1 MKIQCD
7 FSTIKASKRHLLSNP
22 ITAAFHA
29 IQAAIEESGNKIVQD
44 NPDLVFVF
52 GSITR
57 RKMDTERAI
66 AIQQHRDNGTP
77 IFSLDS
83 ALFSTYIRNR
93 MNSPETYMFRVG
105 YGDCIGT
112 GNFLNKKSDSQRFI
126 WYKEAFEFEEKD
138 PITNFDK
145 PILFLLQSER
155 GWQYDDH
162 LPFYSYA
169 RKVVKQIREVTD
181 KPIVLRAHPNLDR
194 NPTEMIAEGFKDVT
208 IERADKARRTVIES
222 IRKSSAVVTHSSSA
236 ACESI
241 VEGIPT
247 FALDKR
253 CVVYDACEHDLSL
266 LNSLDKIDWTK
277 REQNLYDWAYTSWTV
292 DEMANPDWLSYYLE
306 RAELGG
312 EEV

>member
-29 IQAAIEESGNKIVQD
+29 IQAAVYESGHEIVQD
-44 NPDLVFVF
+44 NPDAVFVF
-52 GSITR
+52 GSITK

-66 AIQQHRDNGTP
+66 SIQQHRDNGTP

-83 ALFSTYIRNR
+83 ALFSTYIRNK
-93 MNSPETYMFRVG
+93 MDSPETYMFRVG
-105 YGDCIGT
+105 LNDCVGT
-112 GNFLNKKSDSQRFI
+112 GNFLNKNSDSQRLEWF
-126 WYKEAFEFEEKD
+126 KEAFGFEEKEPNTD
-138 PITNFDK
+138 LDK

-155 GWQYDDH
+155 GWQYNDH

-208 IERADKARRTVIES
+208 IERADKARRTVIDS
-222 IRKSSAVVTHSSSA
+222 IRKSSAVITHSSSA

-247 FALDKR
+247 FALDER
-253 CVVYDACEHDLSL
+253 CVVYDACEHDLNK
-266 LNSLDKIDWTK
+266 LNNLDAIDWSK
-277 REQNLYDWAYTSWTV
+277 REQNLYNWSYTSWTV
-292 DEMANPDWLSYYLE
+292 DEMANPDWLGYYLE
-306 RAELGG
+306 RAELC
-312 EEV
+312 

>member
-29 IQAAIEESGNKIVQD
+29 IQAATEKAGYQIVQN
-44 NPDLVFVF
+44 NPDVVFVF

-57 RKMDTERAI
+57 RKMDTERALS
-66 AIQQHRDNGTP
+66 IQKHRDNGTP
-77 IFSLDS
+77 LFSLDS

-93 MNSPETYMFRVG
+93 MNSSETFMFRVG

-112 GNFLNKKSDSQRFI
+112 ADFLNNKSNSQRYL
-126 WYKEAFEFEEKD
+126 WMKEAFQFEEKPPVID
-138 PITNFDK
+138 NTK

-162 LPFYSYA
+162 LPYYSYA
-169 RKVVKQIREVTD
+169 RKIVKKIRSITD
-181 KPIVLRAHPNLDR
+181 KDIILRSHPNLDR
-194 NPTEMIAEGFKDVT
+194 NPTAMIAEGFDNIV
-208 IERADKARRTVIES
+208 IEHADKARRKVIDS
-222 IRKSSAVVTHSSSA
+222 IRSAGAVVTHSSSA

-247 FALDKR
+247 FALDNR
-253 CVVYDACEHDLSL
+253 CVVYDACEHDLEK

-277 REQNLYDWAYTSWTV
+277 REQNLYNWSYTSWTV
-292 DEMANPDWLSYYLE
+292 DEMANPDWLNYYLE
-306 RAELGG
+306 RAHLC
-312 EEV
+312 

>member
-29 IQAAIEESGNKIVQD
+29 IQASISEAGYEIVQED
-44 NPDLVFVF
+44 PDVVFVF
-52 GSITR
+52 GSITK

-93 MNSPETYMFRVG
+93 MNNSETYMFRVG
-105 YGDCIGT
+105 YGDCVGT
-112 GNFLNKKSDSQRFI
+112 GDFLNKNSDSQRYD
-126 WYKEAFEFEEKD
+126 WLKQAFKFEEKEPVVD
-138 PITNFDK
+138 ITK

-155 GWQYDDH
+155 GWQYDDN
-162 LPFYSYA
+162 LAYYSYA
-169 RKVVKQIREVTD
+169 RKVVKQIRAITD
-181 KPIVLRAHPNLDR
+181 RKIILRSHPNLDR
-194 NPTEMIAEGFKDVT
+194 NPTEMIREGYDN
-208 IERADKARRTVIES
+208 IEIEHADKARRTVIDS
-222 IRKSSAVVTHSSSA
+222 IRRSGAVVTHSSSA
-236 ACESI
+236 ACEAI

-247 FALDKR
+247 FALDER

-266 LNSLDKIDWTK
+266 LNNLDKINWDK
-277 REQNLYDWAYTSWTV
+277 RLQNLYNWSYTSWTV
-292 DEMANPDWLSYYLE
+292 DEMANPDWLKYYLQK
-306 RAELGG
+306 AELIND
-312 EEV
+312 

>member
-29 IQAAIEESGNKIVQD
+29 IQAAVYESGHEIVQK

-52 GSITR
+52 GSITK

-66 AIQQHRDNGTP
+66 SIQQHRDNGTP
-77 IFSLDS
+77 IMSLDS
-83 ALFSTYIRNR
+83 ALFSTYIRNK
-93 MNSPETYMFRVG
+93 MDSPETYMFRVG
-105 YGDCIGT
+105 LNDCVGT
-112 GNFLNKKSDSQRFI
+112 GNFLNENSDSQRFL
-126 WYKEAFEFEEKD
+126 WYKEAFGIKEKTPKISD
-138 PITNFDK
+138 D

-155 GWQYDDH
+155 GWQYNDH

-169 RKVVKQIREVTD
+169 RKIVKNIRSITD
-181 KPIVLRAHPNLDR
+181 RPIVLRAHPNQDR
-194 NPTEMIAEGFKDVT
+194 NPTEMIAEGFKDIT
-208 IERADKARRTVIES
+208 IEHADKARRTVLDS
-222 IRKSSAVVTHSSSA
+222 IRSAGAAVTHSSSA

-247 FALDKR
+247 FALDER
-253 CVVYDACEHDLSL
+253 CVVYDSCEHDLNK
-266 LNSLDKIDWTK
+266 LNNLDTIDWSK
-277 REQNLYDWAYTSWTV
+277 REQNLYNWSYTSWTV

-306 RAELGG
+306 RAELC
-312 EEV
+312 

>member
-29 IQAAIEESGNKIVQD
+29 IQAAVYESGHEIVQED
-44 NPDLVFVF
+44 PDLVFVF
-52 GSITR
+52 GSITK

-66 AIQQHRDNGTP
+66 SIQQHRDNGTP

-83 ALFSTYIRNR
+83 ALFSTYIRNK
-93 MNSPETYMFRVG
+93 MDSPETYMFRVG
-105 YGDCIGT
+105 LNDCVGT
-112 GNFLNKKSDSQRFI
+112 GNFLNENSDSQRLVWF
-126 WYKEAFEFEEKD
+126 KKAFGFEEKEPNTD
-138 PITNFDK
+138 QDK

-155 GWQYDDH
+155 GWQYNDH

-194 NPTEMIAEGFKDVT
+194 NPTEMIAEGFDDVT
-208 IERADKARRTVIES
+208 IERADKARRTVIDS
-222 IRKSSAVVTHSSSA
+222 IRKSSAVITHSSSA

-247 FALDKR
+247 FALDER
-253 CVVYDACEHDLSL
+253 CVVYDACEHDLNK
-266 LNSLDKIDWTK
+266 LNNLDAIDWSK
-277 REQNLYDWAYTSWTV
+277 REQNLYNWSYTSWTV

-306 RAELGG
+306 RAELC
-312 EEV
+312 

>member
-29 IQAAIEESGNKIVQD
+29 IQAAVYESGHEIVQK

-52 GSITR
+52 GSITK

-66 AIQQHRDNGTP
+66 SIQQHRDNGTP
-77 IFSLDS
+77 IMSLDS
-83 ALFSTYIRNR
+83 ALFSTYIRNK
-93 MNSPETYMFRVG
+93 MDSPETYMFRVG
-105 YGDCIGT
+105 LNDCVGT
-112 GNFLNKKSDSQRFI
+112 GNFLNENSDSQRFL
-126 WYKEAFEFEEKD
+126 WYKEAFGIEEKTPKISD
-138 PITNFDK
+138 D

-155 GWQYDDH
+155 GWQYNDH

-169 RKVVKQIREVTD
+169 RKIVKNIRSITD
-181 KPIVLRAHPNLDR
+181 RPIVLRAHPNQDR
-194 NPTEMIAEGFKDVT
+194 NPTEMIAEGFQDIT
-208 IERADKARRTVIES
+208 IEHADKARRTVLDS
-222 IRKSSAVVTHSSSA
+222 IRSAGAVVTHSSSA

-247 FALDKR
+247 FALDER
-253 CVVYDACEHDLSL
+253 CVVYDSCEHDLNK
-266 LNSLDKIDWTK
+266 LNNLDTIDWSK
-277 REQNLYDWAYTSWTV
+277 REQNLYNWSYTSWTV

-306 RAELGG
+306 RAELC
-312 EEV
+312 

>member
-29 IQAAIEESGNKIVQD
+29 IQAAVDENGYEITQND
-44 NPDLVFVF
+44 PDVVFVF
-52 GSITR
+52 GSITK

-83 ALFSTYIRNR
+83 GLFSTYVRNKL
-93 MNSPETYMFRVG
+93 NGPETYMFRIG
-105 YGDCIGT
+105 YGDCVGT
-112 GNFLNKKSDSQRFI
+112 GNFLNENSESQRYI
-126 WYKEAFEFEEKD
+126 WMKEAFEFEEKEPTD
-138 PITNFDK
+138 PEDK

-155 GWQYDDH
+155 GWQYNDN

-169 RKVVKQIREVTD
+169 RKIVKEIR
-181 KPIVLRAHPNLDR
+181 KISPRPIILRAHPNLDR
-194 NPTEMIAEGFKDVT
+194 NPTEMIAEGFEDIT
-208 IERADKARRTVIES
+208 IQRADKDRRTVLES
-222 IRKSSAVVTHSSSA
+222 IRSAAAVVTHSSSA

-247 FALDKR
+247 FALDER
-253 CVVYDACEHDLSL
+253 CVVYDSCENDLL
-266 LNSLDKIDWTK
+266 KLNFLEEVDWSK
-277 REQNLYDWAYTSWTV
+277 RQQNLYNWSMTSWTV
-292 DEMANPDWLSYYLE
+292 DELAKPKLLEYYL
-306 RAELGG
+306 RKAELIK
-312 EEV
+312 

>member
-29 IQAAIEESGNKIVQD
+29 IQASISEAGHEIVQED
-44 NPDLVFVF
+44 PDAVFVF
-52 GSITR
+52 GSITK

-66 AIQQHRDNGTP
+66 SIQQHRDNGTP

-93 MNSPETYMFRVG
+93 MDSSETYMFRVG
-105 YGDCIGT
+105 LGDCVGT
-112 GNFLNKKSDSQRFI
+112 GNFLNENSDSQRFE
-126 WYKEAFEFEEKD
+126 WLKEAFQFEEKEPVID
-138 PITNFDK
+138 NDK

-155 GWQYDDH
+155 GWQYDDN

-169 RKVVKQIREVTD
+169 RKIVKQIRDITD
-181 KPIVLRAHPNLDR
+181 KEIILRSHPNLDR
-194 NPTEMIAEGFKDVT
+194 NPTAMIAEGFDNIS
-208 IERADKARRTVIES
+208 IEHADRARRKVIDS
-222 IRKSSAVVTHSSSA
+222 IRQAGAVVTHSSSA

-241 VEGIPT
+241 TEGIPT

-266 LNSLDKIDWTK
+266 LNSLDKINWDK
-277 REQNLYDWAYTSWTV
+277 RLQNLYNWSYTSWTV
-292 DEMANPDWLSYYLE
+292 DEMANPDWLNYYLQK
-306 RAELGG
+306 AELIND
-312 EEV
+312 